1 MTYYGGNSVCENGKR
16 NADSLIIYGVF
27 ALASAMLMKSL
38 YDIVGEIA
46 YLYGDAVF
54 GFSGFYRKLFVAAA
68 VSLIAF
74 TVFAVACRLVEKK
87 LIKSSSLIPILAVMS
102 LTYFGKTEA
111 VLERFLNIGAE
122 SRESVHSI
130 HNGLIYLSFAVTIL
144 LTLVSV
150 ISFYKMKRDE
160 SDRDFVPACLFGVL
174 SIVLNVFL
182 YISVRSE
189 LSASVEARIL
199 FILSAAVDAVK
210 LALLIAVLTN
220 GREFIGSKSFT
231 AASFAVLAVGL
242 FFSVYDSGFVPFDF
256 LRRIDSNFFFG

>member
-16 NADSLIIYGVF
+16 NANSLILYGVF
-27 ALASAMLMKSL
+27 ALASAMLMKSI

-74 TVFAVACRLVEKK
+74 PVFAVVGRIAEKK
-87 LIKSSSLIPILAVMS
+87 LIKSNSIITVIALMS

-111 VLERFLNIGAE
+111 ALDRLLHIAAQ
-122 SRESVHSI
+122 STESVHRI
-130 HNGLIYLSFAVTIL
+130 HNGLIFLSFALTVF

-160 SDRDFVPACLFGVL
+160 ADRDFVPVWVFGAFSVA
-174 SIVLNVFL
+174 LNVFL
-182 YISVRSE
+182 YISVGSE
-189 LSASVEARIL
+189 LSASAEVRL
-199 FILSAAVDAVK
+199 MFVLSAAVDVAK
-210 LALLIAVLTN
+210 LVVLIAVTAVDRN
-220 GREFIGSKSFT
+220 YVGGKSLK
-231 AASFAVLAVGL
+231 AASYVLLGVGI
-242 FFSVYDSGFVPFDF
+242 FFSVYDSGFVPVDF
-256 LRRIDSNFFFG
+256 LQRIDGAFFFG

>member
-1 MTYYGGNSVCENGKR
+1 MTYYGGNSVSADGKR
-16 NADSLIIYGVF
+16 VADSLIIYGAF
-27 ALASAMLMKSL
+27 AVASAVLMKSI

-54 GFSGFYRKLFVAAA
+54 GLSGFSHELFLAAA

-74 TVFAVACRLVEKK
+74 PVFAVACRLVEKK

-182 YISVRSE
+182 YISVGSE
-189 LSASVEARIL
+189 LSASAEVRL
-199 FILSAAVDAVK
+199 MFVLSAAVDVAK
-210 LALLIAVLTN
+210 LVVLIAVTAVDRN
-220 GREFIGSKSFT
+220 YVGGKSLK
-231 AASFAVLAVGL
+231 AASYVLLGVGI

-256 LRRIDSNFFFG
+256 LGRIDSNFFFG